1 MVLNNEIF
9 YTYYLREIKIE
20 KYDDSGEFHNTL
32 VDGDRYTNDVIVL
45 IVLCYYRSW
54 FIEWILLLR

>member
-32 VDGDRYTNDVIVL
+32 VDGDRYTNDVNN
-45 IVLCYYRSW
+45 CY
-54 FIEWILLLR
+54 